1 MSDSN
6 PSDTAGSD
14 EPHLPHVKRCP
25 QCDAEYAADTDF
37 CPKDGSTLVVP
48 GATGLDG
55 QIIAGRYRIL
65 RQIGEGGMGRVYL
78 AEHIKMGRRC
88 AFKVLTQSLVS
99 DAEAIGRFNREAM
112 NASRILHPNVA
123 AVYDFGEADDGLV
136 YLAMELVD
144 GEPLSAICAREKVIP
159 PERAVDIACQV
170 AEGLIPA
177 HELGI
182 VHRDLKPDNIIVG
195 TTKDGRD
202 VVKIIDFGIA
212 KGMEGDKQR
221 VTRTGFIVGTPEY
234 MSPEQLAGDT
244 LDGRSDL
251 FALGCVLYRLLTGAS
266 TFAGTSMESQIQRRL
281 TRPPPH
287 ARATNAEVP
296 QWLDAVVARAMER
309 EPADR
314 YQTAAELRDA
324 LRAGATSTTARRRA
338 LAMPAVSRRF
348 WFAAGAAAGVTLLV
362 SLGMRAE
369 NGATPAH
376 AATGQHVSD
385 SVRAVDH
392 AAMPRQAPVAGT
404 QADTSSRPDVDSEPK
419 PSAPVSAPVSAP
431 APRVAEARRE
441 NAVGARAG
449 TAQSPD
455 TVRAHAAESGT
466 TAAPPV
472 TLAASHATTVP
483 VAPAATPSSSAT
495 VKAPAPPPAPP
506 PVDISAVQ
514 TAITRYAHALQ
525 SRDLGQVRAAYPSL
539 TVEQARRWKDVFDAT
554 NRITATLTAMPPA
567 HLAAADTATVSV
579 KAAFAFDYKRGV
591 NGDPNPTATYHA
603 TLARTGNGWM
613 LIAIE

>member
-6 PSDTAGSD
+6 PSETAGAI
-14 EPHLPHVKRCP
+14 EPHLPPVKRCP
-25 QCDAEYAADTDF
+25 QCDAEYEAGTDF

-78 AEHIKMGRRC
+78 AEHVKMGRRC
-88 AFKVLTQSLVS
+88 AFKVLAQSLVS

-159 PERAVDIACQV
+159 PERAIDIACQV

-195 TTKDGRD
+195 TAKDGRD
-202 VVKIIDFGIA
+202 IVKIIDFGIA

-287 ARATNAEVP
+287 VRATNPEVP
-296 QWLDAVVARAMER
+296 QWVDAVVARAMER

-314 YQTAAELRDA
+314 YQTAVELRDA
-324 LRAGATSTTARRRA
+324 LRAGATSSTARRRA
-338 LAMPAVSRRF
+338 LAIPAVSRRF

-369 NGATPAH
+369 NGAAPGH
-376 AATGQHVSD
+376 VATGQRTKD
-385 SVRAVDH
+385 SV
-392 AAMPRQAPVAGT
+392 PVVNPTAIARPTPATGAHVGT
-404 QADTSSRPDVDSEPK
+404 TSARVQDSEPK
-419 PSAPVSAPVSAP
+419 PSAPVSAP
-431 APRVAEARRE
+431 APRMADAHRE

-449 TAQSPD
+449 TAHSSD
-455 TVRAHAAESGT
+455 TTRAHAAESGT

-472 TLAASHATTVP
+472 TLAASHATSVP
-483 VAPAATPSSSAT
+483 VAPPATPSSSAS
-495 VKAPAPPPAPP
+495 VKAPAPQAPAPP
-506 PVDISAVQ
+506 SVDLSAVQ
-514 TAITRYAHALQ
+514 TAITRYAHSLE
-525 SRDLGQVRAAYPSL
+525 SRDIAQVRAVYPAL
-539 TVEQARRWKDVFDAT
+539 TDEQARRWKDVFDAT
-554 NRITATLTAMPPA
+554 SKITATLTAMPPA
-567 HLAAADTATVSV
+567 RLAAADTATVSV
-579 KAAFAFDYKRGV
+579 KAAFAFDYRRGV
-591 NGDPNPTATYHA
+591 QGDPNPTATYHA